1 MITVT
6 FSIPAQKIPTQDLRA
21 LFAAA
26 LIRGADDTTTY
37 AGDDAVRAAAS
48 AIMNATVTETF

>member
-6 FSIPAQKIPTQDLRA
+6 FAIPAQKIPTQDLRA

>member
-1 MITVT
+1 MVTVT
-6 FSIPAQKIPTQDLRA
+6 FTLPRQKIPTEDLQA

-48 AIMNATVTETF
+48 AMMYATVTETF